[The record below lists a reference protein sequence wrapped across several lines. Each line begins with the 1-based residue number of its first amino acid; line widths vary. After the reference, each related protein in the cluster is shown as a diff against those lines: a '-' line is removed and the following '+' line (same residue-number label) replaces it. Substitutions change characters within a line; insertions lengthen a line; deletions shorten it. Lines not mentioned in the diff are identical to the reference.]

1 MEKWPNF
8 FIVGAPRAGTTS
20 LYEFLKNTPSIY
32 MSKEKEPCHFCN
44 IRPKNKKN
52 NPFSKKEK
60 YLDLFTKVKNETAIG
75 EASTVYLWDPESPKL
90 IHQVVPKAKIII
102 MLRDPISRA
111 FSHYLMRIGG
121 GEMRPFSKVVQAAL
135 IAPDEDYYTHVI
147 TNGSF
152 YSEQVKRYQ
161 NIFGKDNVKIII
173 FEEFIANTKKILKEV
188 LEFLEINE
196 ELPEIDNLIHNV
208 FTIPRGNML
217 KYLLQSDT
225 VKKIGYR
232 LPKYYSE
239 PIVKKALSKKSVKPK
254 ILPEDVLL
262 LKDVFKEDVEDL
274 KTLLNRSLPWKNFKN
289 SQH

>member
-20 LYEFLKNTPSIY
+20 LYEFLKNTPGIY
-32 MSKEKEPCHFCN
+32 MPKKKEPGHFCN
-44 IRPKNKKN
+44 VNKKS

-60 YLDLFTKVKNETAIG
+60 YLDLFSKVKNETAIG
-75 EASTVYLWDPESPKL
+75 EASTAYLWDPESPKL

-102 MLRDPISRA
+102 MLRDPINRA
-111 FSHYLMRIGG
+111 FSHYLMRIGS
-121 GEMRPFSKVVQAAL
+121 GEMRPFSKVIQAAL
-135 IAPDEDYYTHVI
+135 IAPVEDYYTHII

-161 NIFGKDNVKIII
+161 NIFGKDNVKIIM
-173 FEEFIANTKKILKEV
+173 FEEFVANTKKIVKEV

-196 ELPEIDNLIHNV
+196 EPPEIDNLIHNE
-208 FTIPRGNML
+208 FTIPRGKMV
-217 KYLLQSDT
+217 KSLLQTDT
-225 VKKIGYR
+225 AKKISHL

-239 PIVKKALSKKSVKPK
+239 PIVKMGLSKKSVKPK

-262 LKDVFKEDVEDL
+262 LKNVFKEDVKKLESVL
-274 KTLLNRSLPWKNFKN
+274 GRKLPWKNF
-289 SQH
+289 QD